1 MFANQKSIE
10 ICYALLRVAAQIRR
24 QQLKQSIESLAF
36 RFMEEVASENFDVAI
51 KTSSAIDAVLKI
63 GQALYEIEPVNAKVI
78 LGELESVNAAM
89 RQTLGIDGLPN
100 LDKVFQ
106 NAGNAANYPA
116 KTFADIRHSS
126 GIAASEL
133 LITEE
138 SGSGNGF
145 SATMR
150 QSAIL
155 EKIRQSDKGRAP
167 LKDIL
172 AAFPDISERTMRYDL
187 QKLCAQGL
195 IERIGSGGPGSYYSA
210 KNRA

>member
-10 ICYALLRVAAQIRR
+10 ISYALLRVAAQIRR
-24 QQLKQSIESLAF
+24 QQLKQSIEGLAL
-36 RFMEEVASENFDVAI
+36 RFLEEAVSENFDLAI
-51 KTSSAIDAVLKI
+51 KTSSAIDAMLKI
-63 GQALYEIEPVNAKVI
+63 GQALYEIEPVNARVI

-106 NAGNAANYPA
+106 NAGNAAIHPA

-126 GIAASEL
+126 GIAASEPL
-133 LITEE
+133 VTQDN
-138 SGSGNGF
+138 GNGNGF

-155 EKIRQSDKGRAP
+155 ETIRQSGNGKAP

-172 AAFPDISERTMRYDL
+172 AAFPDASERTMRYDL

-195 IERIGSGGPGSYYSA
+195 IERIGNGGPSSYYLA